1 MEECMSL
8 KKILFI
14 NAFQKHYPMFWNEM
28 GMAKAEK
35 YGFQIDFP
43 AKDGDVENIDWS
55 KLLPE
60 YDALITTWRSPV
72 CSAEFLKNAPKV
84 KVIGHCAG
92 SVVAVVNESTFTT
105 GVKVT
110 GANSV
115 MAEAV
120 AEWSLLATLLA
131 QRNLTCYAK
140 LDRAGRMNWAEAYNM
155 QDIKK
160 MTIALWGM
168 GDTTR
173 HLLKFL
179 APLKPGRIL
188 IVSNHAS
195 EAELSA
201 YGAEKATL
209 DEALQNAD
217 VFHCLVGVTAE
228 NFERIGAK
236 EFAMMK
242 DGATFVNG
250 GRARLTREN
259 DLVAE
264 LQTGRINAIL
274 DVFSK
279 EPFAEDHPFNDLDN
293 VILTPHN
300 AGFTG
305 RDRFLPYIL
314 DEFDR
319 FFRGEAMLSE
329 VSSKRF
335 ATMTNEKMR

>member
-1 MEECMSL
+1 MAL
-8 KKILFI
+8 KKILFM
-14 NAFQKHYPMFWNEM
+14 NAYQKHCPMFWNEN

-43 AKDGDVENIDWS
+43 ARNGDVENIDWQE
-55 KLLPE
+55 LLPE

-72 CSAEFLKNAPKV
+72 CSAELLKNAPNV

-92 SVVAVVNESTFTT
+92 SVVAVVDESTFQT

-140 LDRAGRMNWAEAYNM
+140 LDRAGRMNWAESCNM
-155 QDIKK
+155 KDIKK

-179 APLKPGRIL
+179 APLAPGKIL
-188 IVSNHAS
+188 VVSNHAS
-195 EAELSA
+195 ETELSA
-201 YGAEKATL
+201 YGAEKVSL
-209 DEALQNAD
+209 DAALQRAD
-217 VFHCLVGVTAE
+217 VFHCLVGVTPE

-250 GRARLTREN
+250 GRARLTKEG

-264 LQTGRINAIL
+264 LQTHRINAIL
-274 DVFSK
+274 DVFSQ
-279 EPFAEDHPFNDLDN
+279 EPFAEDHPFNAMDN

-319 FFRGEAMLSE
+319 FFRGEPMLSE
-329 VSSKRF
+329 VSGQRF
-335 ATMTNEKMR
+335 KTMTNERMR